1 MSCFKNSIY
10 FSVKWCIDNS
20 FFGMIAA
27 PFPKISCENV
37 GSLTSVNGITFPST
51 GLVMLISL
59 SNNYALDSSTKSK
72 SSSSSTISS
81 KPIISVATNVTTT
94 VTKIVSAANNNV
106 CGFPFSTY

>member
-1 MSCFKNSIY
+1 
-10 FSVKWCIDNS
+10 
-20 FFGMIAA
+20 MIAA
-27 PFPKISCENV
+27 PFPKISCANV
-37 GSLTSVNGITFPST
+37 ESFTSVKGITFPST

-59 SNNYALDSSTKSK
+59 SNNCALDSSTKSK
-72 SSSSSTISS
+72 LSSSSTISS